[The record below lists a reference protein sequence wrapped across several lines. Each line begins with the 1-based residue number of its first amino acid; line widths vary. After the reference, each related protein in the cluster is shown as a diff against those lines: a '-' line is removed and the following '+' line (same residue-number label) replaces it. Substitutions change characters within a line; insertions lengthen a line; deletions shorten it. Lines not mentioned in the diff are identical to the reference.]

1 MEWECKKGSLL
12 ILQISLGNVMERIS
26 LGDFTAE
33 RIHDRDHSQEVPSL
47 ITQKYLNKLET
58 LSIQGNFELKD
69 TIRSNILRAES
80 NNQGSYT
87 ALAEKLSVTIDQ
99 LKSALQKNIENLVE
113 SSNFFRAMNVNDL
126 RRAFELGKIQSVI
139 GGKTGMLDSNMR
151 RDRELEMFGIDI
163 HSTERPIYGFLSDN
177 EHGVVRKEGLE
188 GISTI
193 ADYGNV
199 IVKFKRDVIVSKAT
213 ITFHD
218 SLASGSNCPPT
229 PAGMPHFTS
238 FPLIHSKFPERFFYG
253 IEGTGVANWGES
265 YAEAQYH
272 GGLSAENIESIHIA
286 SGIDSREL
294 MEVRNIVSMYKGR
307 YPGIELFEFGESKQR
322 HCKKTHI
329 WVF

>member
-1 MEWECKKGSLL
+1 
-12 ILQISLGNVMERIS
+12 MERS
-26 LGDFTAE
+26 LLGDFTAE

-47 ITQKYLNKLET
+47 ITQEYLNKLEV

-80 NNQGSYT
+80 NNQGSYI

-99 LKSALQKNIENLVE
+99 LKSTLQNNIENLVE
-113 SSNFFRAMNVNDL
+113 SSSFFRAMVVNDL
-126 RRAFELGKIQSVI
+126 RRTLELGKMQSVI
-139 GGKTGMLDSNMR
+139 GGKTAMLDSNMR
-151 RDRELEMFGIDI
+151 PEREWEMFGIDI

-177 EHGVVRKEGLE
+177 EHGIVRKEGLE
-188 GISTI
+188 GISAT

-199 IVKFKRDVIVSKAT
+199 IVKFKRDVIISKAT

-218 SLASGSNCPPT
+218 SLASGRYCPPT

-238 FPLIHSKFPERFFYG
+238 FPLIHSKFPEKFFYG
-253 IEGTGVANWGES
+253 IKGTGVANWGES

-272 GGLSAENIESIHIA
+272 GGLSAEDIESIHIS

-294 MEVRNIVSMYKGR
+294 MEVRNMVSIYKER
-307 YPGIELFEFGESKQR
+307 YPGIELFEFGESKKDIAR
-322 HCKKTHI
+322 RRI
-329 WVF
+329 FGSSGEV